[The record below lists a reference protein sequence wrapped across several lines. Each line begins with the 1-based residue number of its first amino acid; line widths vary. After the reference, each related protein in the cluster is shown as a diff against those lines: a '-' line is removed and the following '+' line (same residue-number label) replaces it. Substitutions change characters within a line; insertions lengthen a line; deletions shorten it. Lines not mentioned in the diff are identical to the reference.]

1 MSPRS
6 EILPP
11 DAGYVILAGPTA
23 SGKTALALRLAEDFD
38 AEIVSADSMM
48 VYRHMDIGTAKPDRE
63 TLARIPHHLVDIKDP
78 DEHYDAA
85 LFSRMA
91 ASTLAGIRSRGRR
104 AIVAGGTGLYLRALE
119 KGLVEAPPRDPRLR
133 RELEAAADEK
143 GTAWLFA
150 ELLKVDPDAGEKI
163 MPGDRVRIIRAL
175 EIFRGTGVPASVLR
189 KSHGFRRPGTGA
201 LFLVLDVPGETLRRS
216 IARRAA
222 RMVEQGLIEET
233 EKLMAMGY
241 QESLKPMKALN
252 YRHACRYLD
261 GSLDRQALLRSMETD
276 TWHFA
281 RRQMNWFRSENG
293 TEFVAAEYVTVRAR
307 AARYFEKWRTREAG
321 NI

>member
-6 EILPP
+6 ETLPA

-23 SGKTALALRLAEDFD
+23 SGKTALALMLAEDFG

-63 TLARIPHHLVDIKDP
+63 TLARIPHHLVDIMNP
-78 DEHYDAA
+78 DEHCDAA
-85 LFSRMA
+85 LFCRMA
-91 ASTLAGIRSRGRR
+91 ASALAGIRSRGRR

-119 KGLVEAPPRDPRLR
+119 KGLVEAPPRDPQLR

-150 ELLKVDPDAGEKI
+150 QLMKVDPDAVEKI
-163 MPGDRVRIIRAL
+163 KPNDRVRIIRAL
-175 EIFRGTGVPASVLR
+175 EIYRGTGVPASVLR
-189 KSHGFRRPGTGA
+189 RSHGFRRPGTGA
-201 LFLVLDVPGETLRRS
+201 LFLVLDVPRDTLRTS

-222 RMVEQGLIEET
+222 RMVDSGLIEET
-233 EKLMAMGY
+233 EKLKVMGY
-241 QESLKPMKALN
+241 KENLKPMKALN

-261 GSLDRQALLRSMETD
+261 GSLDRQGLLSAMETD

-281 RRQMNWFRSENG
+281 RRQMNWFHSENDA
-293 TEFVAAEYVTVRAR
+293 EFIEAEVVTVRAR
-307 AARYFEKWRTREAG
+307 VARYFEGWRTREAG